1 MRHLRQ
7 ARDAVVRAVDDLR
20 GITRIR
26 ELEQE
31 LGDAH
36 ELIGELR
43 IRLAEAVRPPTQFAR
58 MRQREAAAGR
68 FARLRLAAPR
78 RARHVASTEG
88 VRDLSR

>member
-1 MRHLRQ
+1 MRHLRR
-7 ARDAVVRAVDDLR
+7 ARDAVVGAIEGFR
-20 GITRIR
+20 GVTRIR

-43 IRLAEAVRPPTQFAR
+43 IRLAEATRPPAQFAR
-58 MRQREAAAGR
+58 MRQREAAVGR

-78 RARHVASTEG
+78 RARQANGTER